1 VWYDKRKYKVFSESR
16 CHHLMT
22 AFVFFRGS
30 DFDYFSQLNISK
42 TLGGETMSSEAKSLT
57 KGMQK
62 VGFLEKVKP
71 HAELIAAALSGVLIV
86 AGWLFDKYGNS
97 ADSII
102 AFLLAFVIGGFAKA
116 KEGIEATYE
125 NKELNVEMLMIFA
138 AVGSAIIGYWT
149 EGAVLIFIFAVSGA
163 LETYTMNKSHKEISS
178 LMELQPEE
186 ALLITNGYEK
196 RVPVSELRVGDH
208 ILIKPGERVPSDGT
222 IIKGQTNIDEA
233 AITGESMPVSKGN
246 DEEVFAGTV
255 NMTGSITVQVT
266 KASHDTLFH
275 KIIQLVQSAQ
285 SEKSPS
291 QLFIERFEGTY
302 VKVVLV
308 VVILMFFLPHF
319 VLGWSW
325 HESFYRAMILL
336 VVASPCALVASI
348 MPATLSAISNGAKH
362 GILVKGGV
370 HLENLSHVAAI
381 AFDKTGT
388 LTKGKP
394 EVTEVIVKNGL
405 EKENLLWKA
414 ASIENHS
421 NHPLAI
427 AIVKYV
433 KRNINKELF
442 HPDSLEDIPG
452 WGVKAEIN
460 GEQWKIGKA
469 AFVGKENVEDFAN
482 GKAKELAS
490 LGNTLVFIEINGDLS
505 GMIALKDVVREE
517 TKLAIDHLKRQG
529 IYTVMLTGDS
539 EKTARAIAAESHVDE
554 FFAECLPEVKVEQLK
569 TLKTKYKTVAMV
581 GDGINDAPAL
591 AIANVGI
598 AMGEGTD
605 VALETADIVLMKND
619 LPRIAEA
626 IRLSRRM
633 NKIIKQNVVF
643 SITIIML
650 LIASNFFQMVDLPY
664 GVLGHEGSTILVIL
678 NSLRLLKS

>member
-1 VWYDKRKYKVFSESR
+1 
-16 CHHLMT
+16 
-22 AFVFFRGS
+22 
-30 DFDYFSQLNISK
+30 
-42 TLGGETMSSEAKSLT
+42 MSSEAKSLT
-57 KGMQK
+57 HRIQK
-62 VGFLEKVKP
+62 VSLIEKIKP
-71 HAELIAAALSGVLIV
+71 HAELIAAAVSGLLIA
-86 AGWLFDKYGNS
+86 AGWLFDKYGNEV
-97 ADSII
+97 DSII
-102 AFLLAFVIGGFAKA
+102 AYLLAFVIGGFAKA
-116 KEGIEATYE
+116 KEGIEETYE

-138 AVGSAIIGYWT
+138 AIGSAIIGYWT

-186 ALLITNGYEK
+186 ALLIQNGIEK
-196 RVPVSELRVGDH
+196 RIPTSELQVGDQ
-208 ILIKPGERVPSDGT
+208 ILVKPGERIPSDGM
-222 IIKGQTNIDEA
+222 IVKGKTNIDEA
-233 AITGESMPVSKGN
+233 AITGESMPVSKG
-246 DEEVFAGTV
+246 DQEEVFAGTV
-255 NMTGSITVQVT
+255 NLTGSITVQVT
-266 KASHDTLFH
+266 KASSDTLFQ

-302 VKVVLV
+302 VKTVLA
-308 VVILMFFLPHF
+308 VVILMFFIPHF
-319 VLGWSW
+319 LLGWSW

-370 HLENLSHVAAI
+370 HLENLSSLEAI

-388 LTKGKP
+388 LTKGRP
-394 EVTEVIVKNGL
+394 EVTEVIVNDGL
-405 EKENLLWKA
+405 DREDLLWKA

-421 NHPLAI
+421 NHPLAQ
-427 AIVKYV
+427 AIVKYA
-433 KRNINKELF
+433 KQQLNRELL
-442 HPDSLEDIPG
+442 HPDSLEDLPG
-452 WGVKAEIN
+452 WGVKASI
-460 GEQWKIGKA
+460 GLEQWKIGKA
-469 AFVGKENVEDFAN
+469 DFVGKETAEAFEN

-490 LGNTLVFIEINGDLS
+490 LGNTLVFVEINGALS
-505 GMIALKDVVREE
+505 AMIALKDVVREE
-517 TKLAIDHLKRQG
+517 TKMAIDQLKQKG

-539 EKTARAIAAESHVDE
+539 QTTASAIAAESHVDQ
-554 FFAECLPEVKVEQLK
+554 FFAECLPEEKVEQLK
-569 TLKTKYKTVAMV
+569 ELKTKFKTVAMV

-626 IRLSRRM
+626 VRLSQRM
-633 NKIIKQNVVF
+633 NKIIKQNVIF
-643 SITIIML
+643 SISVIML
-650 LIASNFFQMVDLPY
+650 LIASNFFQLLDLPF
-664 GVLGHEGSTILVIL
+664 GVIGHEGSTILVIL

>member
-1 VWYDKRKYKVFSESR
+1 
-16 CHHLMT
+16 
-22 AFVFFRGS
+22 
-30 DFDYFSQLNISK
+30 
-42 TLGGETMSSEAKSLT
+42 MSSDAKVLT
-57 KGMQK
+57 KKEQNSSL
-62 VGFLEKVKP
+62 LEKIKP
-71 HAELIAAALSGVLIV
+71 HLELIAASLSGVFIAL
-86 AGWLFDKYGNS
+86 GWIFDKYGFGT
-97 ADSII
+97 DSII
-102 AFLLAFVIGGFAKA
+102 VYLLAFVIGGFAKA

-149 EGAVLIFIFAVSGA
+149 EGAILIFIFAVSGA

-186 ALLITNGYEK
+186 ALLISNGYEK

-208 ILIKPGERVPSDGT
+208 ILIKPGERVPSDGM

-233 AITGESMPVSKGN
+233 AITGESMPVSKGEQA
-246 DEEVFAGTV
+246 DVFAGTV

-266 KASHDTLFH
+266 KESSDTLFR

-302 VKVVLV
+302 VKVVLLV
-308 VVILMFFLPHF
+308 VVAMFFLPHF
-319 VLGWSW
+319 LLGWSW

-348 MPATLSAISNGAKH
+348 MPASLSAISNGARH

-370 HLENLSHVAAI
+370 HLENLGHLEAI
-381 AFDKTGT
+381 ALDKTGT

-394 EVTEVIVKNGL
+394 EVTEVLVKEGL
-405 EKENLLWKA
+405 KKEQLLWQA
-414 ASIENHS
+414 ASIESHS

-427 AIVKYV
+427 AIVKYA
-433 KRNINKELF
+433 KRNVTKELF

-469 AFVGKENVEDFAN
+469 AFVGKEDVDQFAD

-490 LGNTLVFIEINGDLS
+490 RGNTLVFIEINGELCA
-505 GMIALKDVVREE
+505 MIALKDVVREE
-517 TKLAIDHLKRQG
+517 TKLAINHLKKQG
-529 IYTVMLTGDS
+529 IHTVMLTGDS

-554 FFAECLPEVKVEQLK
+554 FFAECLPESKVEHLKQLK
-569 TLKTKYKTVAMV
+569 AKYKTVAMV

-598 AMGEGTD
+598 AMGGGTD

-619 LPRIAEA
+619 LPRIADA
-626 IRLSRRM
+626 INLSQRM
-633 NKIIKQNVVF
+633 NKIIKQNVIF
-643 SITIIML
+643 SISVIML
-650 LIASNFFQMVDLPY
+650 LISSNFFQMLDLPF
-664 GVLGHEGSTILVIL
+664 GVIGHEGSTILVIL